1 MENKETLDNWE
12 KSISE
17 ELNDLKRWIEGY
29 KWPRLTKSSWR
40 IKWPSGDET
49 WYNLPMDTV
58 VTYMEPYGFSKNDYW
73 VRDDWVKMLW
83 KYVMVAAD
91 FKIRPR
97 WTTLPTSLW
106 EWIVC
111 DTWSFTY
118 NNPKQLDI
126 AVTRWKESRWKKKKV
141 KRK

>member
-1 MENKETLDNWE
+1 MKNIDTLDNYE
-12 KSISE
+12 KSFVE
-17 ELNDLKRWIEGY
+17 ELNDLKKWIEKY
-29 KWPRLTKSSWR
+29 KWPKLTKEAWR
-40 IKWPSGDET
+40 IKWPSGEET

-58 VTYMEPYGFSKNDYW
+58 VTYMKPYGFSKKDYW

-91 FKIRPR
+91 LKIRPR

-111 DTWSFTY
+111 DTWSFTSA
-118 NNPKQLDI
+118 NPRQLDI
-126 AVTRWKESRWKKKKV
+126 AVTWKISSKKKK
-141 KRK
+141 RK